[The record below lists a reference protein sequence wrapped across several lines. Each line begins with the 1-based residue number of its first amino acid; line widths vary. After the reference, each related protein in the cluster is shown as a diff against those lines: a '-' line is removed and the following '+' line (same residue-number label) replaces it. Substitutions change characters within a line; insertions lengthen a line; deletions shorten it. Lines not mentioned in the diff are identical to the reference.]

1 MRLKDLS
8 SQMWGAPRKFDPN
21 VGERRVSWLELFFDL
36 VYVIAIS
43 RITHHLSLH
52 LNAQGLLEFFIMFMM
67 IFWGWVNGSLY
78 HDLHGN
84 EGLRTRLMTLWQM
97 IIIAGFSITLDNTE
111 GASYRNLTI
120 TLMVMQL
127 YITYLWWSV
136 GLYDQSHRKY
146 NLPYTILFLISFSA
160 MFLSLFV
167 STDWLRF
174 LIPIVLICN
183 YTPPFI
189 AKLILQRDRLELS
202 LSSSMFE
209 RFGLFTIIIFG
220 ELVLGVVNG
229 MSEAR
234 PLDGMGLVNFI
245 FALSIVFAL
254 WWIFFTLTSRAE
266 PKSGFN
272 AATFIELLFIPALI
286 SLGVIAACF
295 NNLLAF
301 SDPNPSVNRIFIFA
315 IATLLISIGL
325 LLLVMYYP
333 EDFEDTRIKVRKSMW
348 LAGGFFVLFGLIT
361 PTMNITL
368 FLGVILALIL
378 ILIFVLNS
386 MYYALLERQKSDKN
400 GDNG

>member
-43 RITHHLSLH
+43 RITHHFSLD
-52 LNAQGLLEFFIMFMM
+52 LNIHGLLEFSILFIM

-97 IIIAGFSITLDNTE
+97 IIIAGFSVTLDNSE

-120 TLMVMQL
+120 TLMIMQL

-167 STDWLRF
+167 STDWLRI

-189 AKLILQRDRLELS
+189 A
-202 LSSSMFE
+202 
-209 RFGLFTIIIFG
+209 
-220 ELVLGVVNG
+220 
-229 MSEAR
+229 
-234 PLDGMGLVNFI
+234 
-245 FALSIVFAL
+245 
-254 WWIFFTLTSRAE
+254 
-266 PKSGFN
+266 
-272 AATFIELLFIPALI
+272 
-286 SLGVIAACF
+286 
-295 NNLLAF
+295 
-301 SDPNPSVNRIFIFA
+301 
-315 IATLLISIGL
+315 
-325 LLLVMYYP
+325 
-333 EDFEDTRIKVRKSMW
+333 
-348 LAGGFFVLFGLIT
+348 
-361 PTMNITL
+361 
-368 FLGVILALIL
+368 
-378 ILIFVLNS
+378 
-386 MYYALLERQKSDKN
+386 
-400 GDNG
+400 